1 MEYTTFCLQLI
12 WTAQVVIMLKS
23 NIGPAEKAYCT
34 VAFSEE
40 EEKGRNEPSETN
52 IHQCHNTDVASGT
65 ETLPGSW

>member
-1 MEYTTFCLQLI
+1 
-12 WTAQVVIMLKS
+12 MLKS